1 VCGVA
6 FRNKLPS
13 VAFRNKLPCVISH
26 HEWRVDG
33 WDDNVMIKMTR
44 IALVEMNWI
53 MGGEKRQKGKD
64 CTATCGMNAE
74 GLHLQSGTIGENVP
88 DH

>member
-1 VCGVA
+1 VA

-13 VAFRNKLPCVISH
+13 VAFRNKLPCVICH

-33 WDDNVMIKMTR
+33 WDENVMMKMML
-44 IALVEMNWI
+44 IVLVEMNWV
-53 MGGEKRQKGKD
+53 MGGEKPQKGKD
-64 CTATCGMNAE
+64 CAATCGTNAE